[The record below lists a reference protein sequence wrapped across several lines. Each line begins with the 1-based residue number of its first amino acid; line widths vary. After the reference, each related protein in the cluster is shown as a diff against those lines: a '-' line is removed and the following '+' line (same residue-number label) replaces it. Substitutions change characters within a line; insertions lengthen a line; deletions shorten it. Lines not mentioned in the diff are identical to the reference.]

1 MEISTSVL
9 YGWGMAL
16 AGCPDLQ
23 FSEATGQSPSPK
35 LPLCLPTAIEPQKEE
50 ADENCN
56 SVNTRMR
63 KTQVG
68 LLFPELG
75 HFSKYF
81 IDYLLT
87 KVRRGKLGDHL
98 NGETEAQKEKGFT
111 QDQESRSPGSQS
123 IIIPHLLLHL
133 VRCC

>member
-1 MEISTSVL
+1 MAGVWPWPCALISK
-9 YGWGMAL
+9 
-16 AGCPDLQ
+16 Q
-23 FSEATGQSPSPK
+23 FSEATGQSPSPT

-81 IDYLLT
+81 IYYLMT
-87 KVRRGKLGDHL
+87 KVRRGELGDYP
-98 NGETEAQKEKGFT
+98 NGETESQKKERT
-111 QDQESRSPGSQS
+111 YSRSRIQVSWFPIHYNSLPS
-123 IIIPHLLLHL
+123 FAFSEKLLSPQI
-133 VRCC
+133 